1 MAGLVGVVLVFLPG
15 IALQVVAVVI
25 WAVVESTAG
34 GWAVAGI
41 TLVIAAAT
49 SVFKYLHPGRQL
61 RAAGI
66 PNGLMFA
73 AVAVA
78 TVGLFVIPIIGA
90 PLGFVLT
97 IYVFERRR
105 RGKVVAWPSTKTAIR
120 AIITSTGIEL
130 AGAFTIAVVFVAGTI
145 VT

>member
-1 MAGLVGVVLVFLPG
+1 
-15 IALQVVAVVI
+15 
-25 WAVVESTAG
+25 
-34 GWAVAGI
+34 
-41 TLVIAAAT
+41 
-49 SVFKYLHPGRQL
+49 
-61 RAAGI
+61 
-66 PNGLMFA
+66 MFA

-78 TVGLFVIPIIGA
+78 TVGLFVIPIFGA

-105 RGKVVAWPSTKTAIR
+105 RGKAFAWPSTKTAIR

-130 AGAFTIAVVFVAGTI
+130 AGALTIAVVFAAGTI